1 MHQIG
6 KAALAVSRQ
15 IDDQYRTGQAR
26 IQPQRRD
33 IDAVILKN
41 LAQETPGVIVA
52 KAADKTARSAQPGNA
67 DPHVRR
73 SASGT
78 FQVAVLFFRYQ
89 STEASPIAQTLFMAF
104 IYASLCLFLRKG
116 ELNIT
121 IIFVINQIL
130 FHNQP
135 NRKMEQCRNERHHQR
150 NTGERTR
157 ALFNVGLIAKVAQ
170 QKSQYAPAIPIPNF
184 WKKRMPP
191 NARPD
196 TRSPVFFSP

>member
-1 MHQIG
+1 MYQIG

-15 IDDQYRTGQAR
+15 IDDQYRAGQAR

-89 STEASPIAQTLFMAF
+89 VYGGVSDRPNLIHG
-104 IYASLCLFLRKG
+104 IHLR
-116 ELNIT
+116 L
-121 IIFVINQIL
+121 L
-130 FHNQP
+130 
-135 NRKMEQCRNERHHQR
+135 M
-150 NTGERTR
+150 
-157 ALFNVGLIAKVAQ
+157 
-170 QKSQYAPAIPIPNF
+170 
-184 WKKRMPP
+184 
-191 NARPD
+191 
-196 TRSPVFFSP
+196 PVFAQGLAEYHDNIRY

>member
-78 FQVAVLFFRYQ
+78 FQVAVLFFRHQIDGGITDNPNLIHNVHSRRLLMPVSAPEKAEYHD
-89 STEASPIAQTLFMAF
+89 
-104 IYASLCLFLRKG
+104 
-116 ELNIT
+116 NI
-121 IIFVINQIL
+121 
-130 FHNQP
+130 
-135 NRKMEQCRNERHHQR
+135 RC
-150 NTGERTR
+150 
-157 ALFNVGLIAKVAQ
+157 
-170 QKSQYAPAIPIPNF
+170 
-184 WKKRMPP
+184 
-191 NARPD
+191 
-196 TRSPVFFSP
+196 